1 MLGIRSVGRLHVTVV
16 AAALA
21 CGPCAVHGDTYEVTL
36 EGISFWYDG
45 QANMDIDLTILP
57 GDTVRWLWVE
67 GDHNVVSGFPGD
79 PDPGELFYSGLPAA
93 VAGTTFEFTFSDP
106 GIYGYH
112 CHPHGDFGMTSYV
125 TVVPEPG
132 SLALL
137 AAAGLFPRRRRRR
150 L

>member
-1 MLGIRSVGRLHVTVV
+1 MAGMRSVGWLHGAVV
-16 AAALA
+16 AAAVA
-21 CGPCAVHGDTYEVTL
+21 CGPCAVYGDTYEVTL
-36 EGISFWYDG
+36 EGISYWYDG

-79 PDPGELFYSGLPAA
+79 PDPGELFYSGLPEP
-93 VAGTTFEFTFSDP
+93 VPGTTFEFTFLDP

-112 CHPHGDFGMTSYV
+112 CHPHEVFGMISYV